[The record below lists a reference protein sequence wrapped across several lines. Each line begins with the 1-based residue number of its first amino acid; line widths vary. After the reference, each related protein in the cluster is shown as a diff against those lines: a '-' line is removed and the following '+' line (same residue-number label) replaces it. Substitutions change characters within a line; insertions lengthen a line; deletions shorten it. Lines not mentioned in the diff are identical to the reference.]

1 MVSEINDGLICNFQ
15 RNEMKL
21 CAEHFANNHSQRR
34 VPCLKNK
41 IPMILIISIELI
53 RGSSDLP
60 HQADVDRRH
69 QFHCEFL

>member
-1 MVSEINDGLICNFQ
+1 MSEINDGLICNFQ

-21 CAEHFANNHSQRR
+21 RAEHFANNHSQRR

-53 RGSSDLP
+53 RGSSDLS
-60 HQADVDRRH
+60 
-69 QFHCEFL
+69 CEILLYIFPNEACMTW